1 MKKITYIFLILTC
14 ALTISVF
21 AENSDI
27 TQTIDKIETIET
39 NLNHQIVSITK
50 SSNNIELEMEPEDKY
65 IIKMQQPTAQTVSVF
80 NASGRGFLRGGANLV
95 TCPAELVR
103 GFTYEYTS
111 RKWYVAVGSS
121 LLAAFGGT
129 GARLCAGAGDIA
141 TLGAFGNVDLV
152 EGFPDYVWQG
162 AWVYKPPVAVPTKS
176 TSIPAVPAVHP
187 EKDIIPGVK
196 SRVIKAR
203 EQENI
208 NFYES
213 KLPES
218 AVF

>member
-1 MKKITYIFLILTC
+1 MKKIISIFLILTC

-65 IIKMQQPTAQTVSVF
+65 FIKTQQPTIQTVEVF
-80 NASGRGFLRGGANLV
+80 NASGRGFLRGGANIV

-121 LLAAFGGT
+121 FLAAFGGT
-129 GARLCAGAGDIA
+129 GARLFAGAGDIA
-141 TLGAFGNVDLV
+141 TFGTFGNVDLA

-162 AWVYKPPVAVPTKS
+162 AWVYKHPVAIPTKS
-176 TSIPAVPAVHP
+176 TSNTAVPAVHP

-196 SRVIKAR
+196 ARVIKAR

-213 KLPES
+213 KLPE
-218 AVF
+218 AAFF